1 MSGYETSFAGGEDQV
16 EKSPQFQHDGSDGG
30 PQAEVDQED
39 DEATRLAE
47 EPAGGIDGPIGF
59 ATDDPAPAP

>member
-1 MSGYETSFAGGEDQV
+1 VSGYETSFTAGEDEV
-16 EKSPQFQHDGSDGG
+16 EKSPQFTHDESDGG
-30 PQAEVDQED
+30 PQADVDQED
-39 DEATRLAE
+39 DDTERLAE